1 MKADNVLTKELRNKL
16 KTLVANELDT
26 LPTQLDKMDE
36 KERIEV
42 LIKLLPYVFPK
53 VQSVNHSVGEPVT
66 WDL

>member
-26 LPTQLDKMDE
+26 LPTHLDKMDE

-42 LIKLLPYVFPK
+42 LIKLLPYVLPK
-53 VQSVNHSVGEPVT
+53 VQNVNCSFGEPFT
-66 WDL
+66 FD